1 MSEKEITISEA
12 KKLFAKITE
21 ISKHEGVSVRE
32 AYKIICKQ
40 EGVTGYIVLQDSE

>member
-12 KKLFAKITE
+12 KVLFEKITE
-21 ISKHEGVSVRE
+21 ISKQEGISIRE
-32 AYKIICKQ
+32 AYKIVCKQ